1 MMALMMLTMTTI
13 MMMTTMTMTMT
24 MIKKTRPLSGS
35 ANILTG
41 SVRTLAVG
49 KGASMT
55 AAKPR
60 TPIGTGKYSKSTQV
74 YPSTGY
80 KFQTVLKS
88 ADKYIKV
95 LGYYVPVPR
104 GSEKY

>member
-1 MMALMMLTMTTI
+1 MALMMLTMTTI

-80 KFQTVLKS
+80 KFQTVLTNT
-88 ADKYIKV
+88 
-95 LGYYVPVPR
+95 
-104 GSEKY
+104 

>member
-1 MMALMMLTMTTI
+1 MALMMLTMTTI

-60 TPIGTGKYSKSTQV
+60 TPIGTGK
-74 YPSTGY
+74 
-80 KFQTVLKS
+80 
-88 ADKYIKV
+88 
-95 LGYYVPVPR
+95 
-104 GSEKY
+104 

>member
-1 MMALMMLTMTTI
+1 MLTMTTI
-13 MMMTTMTMTMT
+13 MMMTTMTMTMTMT

-80 KFQTVLKS
+80 KFQTVLTNT
-88 ADKYIKV
+88 
-95 LGYYVPVPR
+95 
-104 GSEKY
+104 

>member
-1 MMALMMLTMTTI
+1 MALMMLTMTTI
-13 MMMTTMTMTMT
+13 MMMTTMTMT

-60 TPIGTGKYSKSTQV
+60 TPIGTTGKYSKSTQV

-80 KFQTVLKS
+80 KFQTVLTNT
-88 ADKYIKV
+88 
-95 LGYYVPVPR
+95 
-104 GSEKY
+104 